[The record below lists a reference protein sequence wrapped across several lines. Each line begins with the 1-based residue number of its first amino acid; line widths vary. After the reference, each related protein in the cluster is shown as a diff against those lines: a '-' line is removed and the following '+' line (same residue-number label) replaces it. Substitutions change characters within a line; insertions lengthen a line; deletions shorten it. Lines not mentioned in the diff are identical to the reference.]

1 MIESGLSNWA
11 LSNTAIQPFLGN
23 ADPQRVQPFVSFY
36 FSFLPKNRVLPAI
49 VLDRLRSPDAVDT
62 LDPRTSAPGTL
73 IDGRFQFGSVAQDS
87 SANPKNASG
96 YLSAC
101 QLSQQIRRQLAGL
114 ATGNAALP
122 DGTLIKDVYNW
133 DEFDAHY
140 ELGGEG
146 YVLRRVLQ
154 VQIVFQETS

>member
-36 FSFLPKNRVLPAI
+36 FSFLPKNQVLPAI
-49 VLDRLRSPDAVDT
+49 VLDRMKSPDAIDT

-73 IDGRFQFGSVAQDS
+73 IEARFQFGSVAEDS
-87 SANPKNASG
+87 AKNPKNPSG

-101 QLSQQIRRQLAGL
+101 LLSQQLRRQLAGL

-122 DGTLIKDVYNW
+122 DLTLIKDVYDW

-140 ELGGEG
+140 ELGGGG
-146 YVLRRVLQ
+146 YILRRVLH
-154 VQIVFQETS
+154 VTILFQETS